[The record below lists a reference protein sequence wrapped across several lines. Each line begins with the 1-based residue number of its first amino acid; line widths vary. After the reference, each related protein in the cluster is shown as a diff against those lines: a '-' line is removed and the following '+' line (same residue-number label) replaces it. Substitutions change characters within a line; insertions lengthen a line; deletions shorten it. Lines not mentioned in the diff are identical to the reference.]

1 MNEDFKA
8 LVEKINANRA
18 KMNPQKAESGY
29 TQTSKQPK
37 TALNRGKY
45 SELTDSE
52 YEAHKDDIAA
62 IEAAQDICRGC
73 RGASCNQSEA
83 GMVPVVAPDNG
94 RFYTAMRMCKWE
106 KLRRENRKKERLFSR
121 ARVPFAYS
129 RDSFT
134 TYKVTPDNTAA
145 VEAAKWSLEAGN
157 RRGLFIYGTPGTGK
171 TKLAAVIANEKAGRG
186 EQVLFSSVPDFLAD
200 LRASFGKNT
209 TAEVMDLARDIPC
222 LILDD
227 LGAERLND
235 WVGEQIFS
243 LLNHRY
249 NEGLQTIITSNFSP
263 ERIVDRLA
271 ARDKAGNE
279 DDTNADRIMSRIY
292 GMCELVELGGKDWRN
307 GGMTI

>member
-18 KMNPQKAESGY
+18 KMNPQKAGSGY

-129 RDSFT
+129 RDSFA
-134 TYKVTPDNTAA
+134 TYQVTPDNKVA

-157 RRGLFIYGTPGTGK
+157 RRGLFLYGSPGTGK

-186 EQVLFSSVPDFLAD
+186 QQVLFSSVPDFLAD
-200 LRASFGKNT
+200 LRASYGKDT
-209 TAEVMDLARDIPC
+209 TAETMELARDIPC

-235 WVGEQIFS
+235 WVGEQLFC

-249 NEGLQTIITSNFSP
+249 NEGLQTIITSNYAP
-263 ERIVDRLA
+263 EKIYDRLTVRC
-271 ARDKAGNE
+271 RDGRE
-279 DDTNADRIMSRIY
+279 DDTHAKRIMSRIY
-292 GMCELVELGGKDWRN
+292 GMCETVELSGKDWRE
-307 GGMTI
+307 GGFTL